1 MNTMI
6 SSLFPSRRHGSGSSG
21 KRRQRRGEQLH
32 VQRLE
37 ERIALAIDVFQYPV
51 AGVSS
56 GSSNY
61 AVLLMD
67 DGTNGFLKKNA
78 TPAPTF
84 TYANNSQFL
93 DDPLTPAFEAYTFG
107 ELVGGYG
114 PLESFYITSG
124 KRETYEGL
132 AIPATF
138 LGTTTA
144 FINVA
149 TPPGTTPPINIGTSD
164 GIVPG
169 TFRASASIVDKDG
182 KSAFVRLLASKPG
195 DPWNLSIEKVSGD
208 GAVPTQGNIDE
219 FSGDVVLRGWSDPPQ
234 SVDLRPSDWGVYT
247 GQFTNTIDGTTD
259 PKPLSFTL
267 FPGQNVTQRFL
278 ADLSRNESTI
288 SINSPLLATMGSAS
302 DPGFFSGAGDVAGQ
316 VGQVVLD
323 GSTVVTNANVLSS
336 NLFTVGVPL
345 WTSPTLI
352 TSPLTVSTR
361 IPVDTVAI
369 NRPVASPKY
378 QLIVEGAIGAPGQLL
393 VSEQGALANSL
404 TNPAAAGAE
413 AGSLDIQALHTDVIF
428 AGTINASRQTYLMQS
443 PLDTRAYTLTTV
455 SPTSGSQTGR
465 IISDTVGIA
474 LANDAGGEVNVRT
487 TVDTLRMTTASTLSQ
502 PALPYAINVA
512 ESDDLIVDAV
522 PASRRPIAIDAA
534 GTLKTSSAVLTSG
547 DVSLTAA
554 TALTIGGTIASSAGN
569 VTLRSQA
576 ITATVPITAGG
587 TRGVSLQTSDAA
599 GDLVLNGLVRAGGQV
614 KTPVRAATTAD
625 VDLATGG
632 LLTIDGVTLNPDDRV
647 LVKNQTNPAENGI
660 YVVAAGPWSRAADA
674 SISQLLVPGFTTAVR
689 EGAQQGAWT
698 FANPETPTLG
708 QTGLAFVPS
717 SAVQAYVPARVATT
731 AITGNVNL
739 ALGGLLTIDGVALV
753 AGDRVLVKNQTN
765 TRQNGLYIANS
776 GTWVRAADANTA
788 AELVAGSYVF
798 VAEGSAGQQGYVL
811 ADDAVQVG
819 NTPLNFVPFAVQAT
833 RTNTYSPARVLT
845 SVVAATTVHVN
856 LAAPPAEI
864 DGVEL
869 NAGDLILVKNQFD
882 AATNGVY
889 VYAAGGLQRWIGA
902 DSSSEVPRG
911 AMVYVDQG
919 ATNAG
924 SSWTFNDS
932 IDVLGETTTGSL
944 QVTGLPSTLYLASGM
959 LVSGSGIPADTRV
972 DLIVNGTTVRLTKSA
987 LATSSTAVL
996 SFMQTSSVAV
1006 GTTPIVFV
1014 PTGGT
1019 AAVTAGRSIT
1029 SSTTSPTSRITASS
1043 AVLTAGRPLSGTA
1056 DTASLIDVKSAVG
1069 RLTAMAPGSVGVSDS
1084 GAIDLFDV
1092 RTLVGGEV
1100 AVDAQGTISARSV
1113 LAAGSATAP
1122 ANVTLESAYGDVV
1135 AATVTS
1141 SLGSID
1147 LTSANERVVVRRLG
1161 LNGAS
1166 VTAVDGDVVAT
1177 ANVGGILL
1185 EGPVT
1190 AGGTDGDITL
1200 RSDQKGLT
1208 LVPPATLSATD
1219 RLTVTTPNAV
1229 PSVATGV
1236 TVSAAALSLT
1246 SQFGAS
1252 QSLPTGFGTFS
1263 TINLNRTDAGSLVLA
1278 SLVGLTVEAATA
1290 VAGDISLTAPSM
1302 QVTGGVTAGSSVAGD
1317 GAIKLIATAG
1327 NIDLAAPVTALAD
1340 RVTLDAAAGV
1350 ITSTG
1355 QINSQTLVWYATTSP
1370 FPGLAGTFN
1379 RVGSNLTGP
1388 GSLSLGTAGTPI
1400 VIVGASTINGSITIV
1415 GSNVRIVDVV
1425 KANGGDPVSIT
1436 ATTGNIEF
1444 VANTLGGI
1452 VSVPGAV
1459 TTGSVTLT
1467 ASSGQVMAANK
1478 ATRTTVRGGPLSV
1491 VAQTADLKCN
1501 VTSLTSTTTV
1511 GGLTASAVG
1520 VLTIAGVA
1528 AAGQSVALN
1537 AASGVTQASGGIT
1550 ANALT
1555 VTNGSGTVNL
1565 TSTSN
1570 AVSTVA
1576 ISNGSGD
1583 VSLTNSGSFTVAA
1596 PGIATG
1602 TGSAGDGDISLQSI
1616 GGSIGLNAGVTAG
1629 GDLVTLNATSGSIT
1643 QAAGATITSDTLV
1656 WYASAVPSL
1665 TGSYVG
1671 IGSNLTAPG
1680 SLSLAVTPAQRV
1692 LTTSTVNGGITIT
1705 GSSVVISEP
1714 VTAGGTGSGVTVQ
1727 ATTGNVTLQPSSSLV
1742 PSINA
1747 SNGAVNVLAGGQF
1760 DTQFGTVFGSSVS
1773 IVSGGTVFVG
1783 TIRATNTMSVVTT
1796 AGGGVSVG
1804 PQAGALLQAG
1814 STLDLSQ
1821 VQGQIR
1827 IRNGGQIIG
1836 NPLVLGGKTVSFG
1849 GAITTVAELN
1859 DVVNAVNSLPV
1870 VAGSTYEILVG
1881 ASMTLTQTLT
1891 INRPVTF
1898 RGTSTSIV
1906 LSGSAS
1912 VTNGLA
1918 FTSGA
1923 AGSTVRDIAFS
1934 NFSGTAVRATSLSGL
1949 TISGI
1954 KVMNSGTG
1962 INLSSVT
1969 NSLIGGTASG
1979 QGNVL
1984 QNCSREGIYATGICT
1999 NTQLV
2004 KNTFPGTTTKYNVSS
2019 SRGIT
2024 VVN

>member
-1 MNTMI
+1 MTTMI

-21 KRRQRRGEQLH
+21 KRRQRRGERLS
-32 VQRLE
+32 VQPLE
-37 ERIALAIDVFQYPV
+37 ERIALAIDVFQLPMNAV
-51 AGVSS
+51 DSS
-56 GSSNY
+56 ANNY
-61 AVLLMD
+61 AVLVLD
-67 DGTNGFLKKNA
+67 QGDGGFLKRNA
-78 TPAPTF
+78 GGSFTF
-84 TYANNSQFL
+84 ANNSQFL
-93 DDPLTPAFEAYTFG
+93 NGGTQTALGVPALYPDWGALTTFY
-107 ELVGGYG
+107 V
-114 PLESFYITSG
+114 TSG
-124 KRETYEGL
+124 QRMIYGNAPLVE
-132 AIPATF
+132 PS
-138 LGTTTA
+138 
-144 FINVA
+144 
-149 TPPGTTPPINIGTSD
+149 PGTSVFFSNASGDIDIGTND

-169 TFRASASIVDKDG
+169 TFSAILTVTDTSGNTESGLVYASS
-182 KSAFVRLLASKPG
+182 PG
-195 DPWNLSIEKVSGD
+195 AAWNLNFSGD
-208 GAVPTQGNIDE
+208 LGSLRPSRGRISE
-219 FSGDVVLRGWSDPPQ
+219 FSGAISLEWSTAPA
-234 SVDLRPSDWGVYT
+234 SVTLIPIEWAVYT
-247 GQFTNTIDGTTD
+247 GSPNDVA
-259 PKPLSFTL
+259 PLSFTVS
-267 FPGQNVTQRFL
+267 PGQDVTQSMIF
-278 ADLSRNESTI
+278 DLTRTPSTVTL
-288 SINSPLLATMGSAS
+288 NSPVLA
-302 DPGFFSGAGDVAGQ
+302 VAGP
-316 VGQVVLD
+316 
-323 GSTVVTNANVLSS
+323 GSTAPFFIPAGSVSIAAETIAINANTSS
-336 NLFTVGVPL
+336 VSSFSVS
-345 WTSPTLI
+345 SP
-352 TSPLTVSTR
+352 
-361 IPVDTVAI
+361 DVAI
-369 NRPVASPKY
+369 NRPVAAPVHGLNIIGTPASPGR
-378 QLIVEGAIGAPGQLL
+378 LV
-393 VSEQGALANSL
+393 VSEQGAVTGSIANPS
-404 TNPAAAGAE
+404 TGSAGILSIDAVH
-413 AGSLDIQALHTDVIF
+413 ADVII
-428 AGTINASRQTYLMQS
+428 AGVVNATQQTYLLQS
-443 PLDTRAYTLTTV
+443 PLDPRSYSLTTL
-455 SPTSGSQTGR
+455 SPTSGVQTGR
-465 IISDTVGIA
+465 IFGDTVGIT
-474 LANDAGGEVNVRT
+474 LANDAGGEVNVQT
-487 TVDTLRMTTASTLSQ
+487 TIDTLRMTASSTLTE
-502 PALPYAINVA
+502 PALPYAIAVT
-512 ESDDLIVDAV
+512 ESDDLVVDAV
-522 PASRRPIAIDAA
+522 PASRRPIVLDVA
-534 GTLKTSSAVLTSG
+534 GTLTLSSSVQTTGSLRLAARNQLKLSGAVSSAAG
-547 DVSLTAA
+547 DVVLVSDSIIS
-554 TALTIGGTIASSAGN
+554 TI
-569 VTLRSQA
+569 
-576 ITATVPITAGG
+576 PITAGG
-587 TRGVSLQTSDAA
+587 TRSVSLQSRDAD
-599 GDLVLNGLVRAGGQV
+599 GDVVLNGLVRAGGV
-614 KTPVRAATTAD
+614 AKSPARAASTAD
-625 VDLATGG
+625 IVLATGG
-632 LLTIDGVTLNPDDRV
+632 LLLVDGVSLVAGDRV

-660 YVVAAGPWSRAADA
+660 YVAESGAWFRAPDA
-674 SISQLLVPGFTTAVR
+674 NTSQLFLPGFTVAVH
-689 EGAQQGAWT
+689 EGNQQGAWT
-698 FANPETPTLG
+698 FANAASPTLG
-708 QTGLAFVPS
+708 QTGLAFVPA
-717 SAVQAYVPARVATT
+717 SAVQAYVPARATT
-731 AITGNVNL
+731 TATTGNVNL
-739 ALGGLLTIDGVALV
+739 AAGSLLTIDGVTLLP
-753 AGDRVLVKNQTN
+753 GDRVLVMNQTN
-765 TRQNGLYIANS
+765 PRQNGLYIADV
-776 GTWVRAADANTA
+776 GAWVRAADANTA
-788 AELVAGSYVF
+788 AELIAGSYVF
-798 VAEGSAGQQGYVL
+798 VTEGSAGQQGYVL
-811 ADDAVQVG
+811 TDDAVQVG
-819 NTPLNFVPFAVQAT
+819 NTPLTFVPYTVQAT
-833 RTNTYSPARVLT
+833 RTNNYSPARVLT
-845 SVVAATTVHVN
+845 TVVAATTVHVD

-864 DGVEL
+864 DGITLV
-869 NAGDLILVKNQFD
+869 AGDLVLVKNQFD

-889 VYAAGGLQRWIGA
+889 VSGPGGLQRWSGA
-902 DSSSEVPRG
+902 DTSSEMPRG
-911 AMVYVDQG
+911 SMVFVEEG
-919 ATNAG
+919 ATNAN

-932 IDVLGETTTGSL
+932 IDVLGQTTAGSL

-959 LVSGSGIPADTRV
+959 LVTGFGIPSGTKI
-972 DLIVNGTTVRLTKSA
+972 DLVVNSTTVRLTKSA
-987 LATSSTAVL
+987 LVSSSVAVL
-996 SFMQTSSVAV
+996 GFMQTSAVAI
-1006 GTTPIVFV
+1006 GTTPILFV

-1019 AAVTAGRSIT
+1019 AAVTAGQNIS
-1029 SSTTSPTSRITASS
+1029 SSTASPSSRITASS
-1043 AVLTAGRPLSGTA
+1043 AVLTAGRPVSGTA
-1056 DTASLIDVKSAVG
+1056 APASLIDVNSAVG

-1084 GAIDLFDV
+1084 AAIDLFYV
-1092 RTLVGGEV
+1092 QTLVAGGV

-1113 LAAGSATAP
+1113 LAAGSAATP

-1208 LVPPATLSATD
+1208 LVPPATLSATG

-1290 VAGDISLTAPSM
+1290 VAGNVSLTAPSM

-1317 GAIKLIATAG
+1317 GAIKLTATAG

-1350 ITSTG
+1350 ITQSSG

-1370 FPGLAGTFN
+1370 LPGLAGTFN

-1400 VIVGASTINGSITIV
+1400 VIVGASTVSGSITIT

-1425 KANGGDPVSIT
+1425 KANAGDPVSIT
-1436 ATTGNIEF
+1436 ATAGNIEF
-1444 VANTLGGI
+1444 VANTLGGV
-1452 VSVPGAV
+1452 VSLPGAA
-1459 TTGSVTLT
+1459 TSGSVTLT

-1478 ATRTTVRGGPLSV
+1478 ATRTTVRGGPLTV

-1501 VTSLTSTTTV
+1501 VTSLTSTTTL

-1520 VLTIAGVA
+1520 GFTLAGIT
-1528 AAGQSVALN
+1528 AAGQNVALN
-1537 AASGVTQASGGIT
+1537 AASGVTQATGGIT

-1570 AVSTVA
+1570 AVSNVA
-1576 ISNGSGD
+1576 IGNGSGN
-1583 VSLTNSGSFTVAA
+1583 VSLTNSGNFTVAA

-1602 TGSAGDGDISLQSI
+1602 TGSAGDGNISLTSI

-1643 QAAGATITSDTLV
+1643 QAAGATVASDTLI

-1680 SLSLAVTPAQRV
+1680 SLSLAVTPALRV
-1692 LTTSTVNGGITIT
+1692 LATSTVNGGITIT
-1705 GSSVVISEP
+1705 GPSVVISEP
-1714 VTAGGTGSGVTVQ
+1714 VTAGGTGSGITVQ
-1727 ATTGNVTLQPSSSLV
+1727 ATTGNIALQPSSSLV

-1747 SNGAVNVLAGGQF
+1747 PSGAISVVAGGQF
-1760 DTQFGTVFGSSVS
+1760 DTQFGTVSGSSVS

-1796 AGGGVSVG
+1796 AGGVSVG

-1836 NPLVLGGKTVSFG
+1836 NPLVLGGKSVSFG

-1912 VTNGLA
+1912 VTNGLSL
-1918 FTSGA
+1918 TSGA

-1954 KVMNSGTG
+1954 NVMNSGTG
-1962 INLSSVT
+1962 INLTSVT
-1969 NSLIGGTASG
+1969 NSLIGGAATG

-2004 KNTFPGTTTKYNVSS
+2004 KNTFPSTTTKYNVSS

>member
-1 MNTMI
+1 MI
-6 SSLFPSRRHGSGSSG
+6 SSLFPSRRHGSGSLA
-21 KRRQRRGEQLH
+21 KRRQRRGERLH

-37 ERIALAIDVFQYPV
+37 ERIAMAIDVFQYPV

-84 TYANNSQFL
+84 TYASNSQFL

-107 ELVGGYG
+107 ELVAGYG

-149 TPPGTTPPINIGTSD
+149 TPPSTTPPINIGTSD

-234 SVDLRPSDWGVYT
+234 SVDLQPRDWGVYT

-288 SINSPLLATMGSAS
+288 SINSPLLATMGRAS
-302 DPGFFSGAGDVAGQ
+302 DPGFFSGAGDAVGQ

-323 GSTVVTNANVLSS
+323 GSTIVTNANVSSS

-413 AGSLDIQALHTDVIF
+413 AGSLDIQALHTDIIF

-465 IISDTVGIA
+465 IISDTVGIT

-547 DVSLTAA
+547 DVALTAT
-554 TALTIGGTIASSAGN
+554 TALTIGGAIASAAGN

-614 KTPVRAATTAD
+614 KTPVRVATTTN
-625 VDLATGG
+625 VDLTTGG
-632 LLTIDGVTLNPDDRV
+632 LLTIDGVPLSPNDRV

-660 YVVAAGPWSRAADA
+660 YVAADGPWSRAADA

-689 EGAQQGAWT
+689 DGAQQGAWT

-739 ALGGLLTIDGVALV
+739 TLGGLLTIDGVALV

-869 NAGDLILVKNQFD
+869 NADDLILVKNQFD

-902 DSSSEVPRG
+902 DSSSELPRG

-987 LATSSTAVL
+987 LATSPTAVL

-1069 RLTAMAPGSVGVSDS
+1069 RLTAIAPGSVGVSDS

-1161 LNGAS
+1161 LNAAS

-1208 LVPPATLSATD
+1208 VVPPATLSATD

-1263 TINLNRTDAGSLVLA
+1263 TINVNRTDAGSLVLA

-1290 VAGDISLTAPSM
+1290 VAGDISLTAPSI
-1302 QVTGGVTAGSSVAGD
+1302 QVTGGVTSGSTVAGD
-1317 GAIKLIATAG
+1317 GAIKLTATAG

-1350 ITSTG
+1350 ITQSSG

-1370 FPGLAGTFN
+1370 FPGLTGTFN
-1379 RVGSNLTGP
+1379 RIGSNLTGP
-1388 GSLSLGTAGTPI
+1388 GTLSLGTAGTPI
-1400 VIVGASTINGSITIV
+1400 VIVGASTVSGSITIT

-1425 KANGGDPVSIT
+1425 KANAGDPVSIT
-1436 ATTGNIEF
+1436 ATAGNIEF
-1444 VANTLGGI
+1444 VANTLGGV
-1452 VSVPGAV
+1452 VSLPGAA
-1459 TTGSVTLT
+1459 TSGSVTLT
-1467 ASSGQVMAANK
+1467 VSSGQVMAANK
-1478 ATRTTVRGGPLSV
+1478 ATRTTVRGGPLTV

-1501 VTSLTSTTTV
+1501 VTSLTSTTTL

-1520 VLTIAGVA
+1520 GLTLADVT
-1528 AAGQSVALN
+1528 AAGQNVSLN

-1576 ISNGSGD
+1576 IGNGSGN

-1602 TGSAGDGDISLQSI
+1602 TGSAGDGDISLTSI
-1616 GGSIGLNAGVTAG
+1616 GGSIGLNSGVTAG

-1643 QAAGATITSDTLV
+1643 QAAGATVASDTLI
-1656 WYASAVPSL
+1656 WFASAVPSL

-1692 LTTSTVNGGITIT
+1692 LATSTVNGGITIT
-1705 GSSVVISEP
+1705 GPSVVISEP
-1714 VTAGGTGSGVTVQ
+1714 VTAGGTGSGITVQ
-1727 ATTGNVTLQPSSSLV
+1727 ATTGNIALQPSSNLV

-1747 SNGAVNVLAGGQF
+1747 PSGAINVVAGGQF
-1760 DTQFGTVFGSSVS
+1760 DTQFGTVSGSSVS

-1870 VAGSTYEILVG
+1870 VPGSTYDILVG

-1891 INRPVTF
+1891 VNRPVTF

-1912 VTNGLA
+1912 VTNGLSL
-1918 FTSGA
+1918 TSGA

-1934 NFSGTAVRATSLSGL
+1934 SFSGTAVRATSLSGL

-1962 INLSSVT
+1962 INLTSVT
-1969 NSLIGGTASG
+1969 NSLIGGTATG

-2004 KNTFPGTTTKYNVSS
+2004 KNTFPSTTTKYNVSS